1 MVIMKSRYVAWQ
13 SVLAAAALSAAAC
26 SGSTQPAPEASAPA
40 TGRPPVAVSVAPVG
54 LTVFQESVE
63 IVGSLQPKFFADVKS
78 EVTGTVTAVYV
89 TEWVPVRKG
98 DRLAQLDTSETEAGI
113 AALKAMEAQGRV
125 AESRAKREYERAVQL
140 KQYGLITPQSFDDAT
155 SAVEA
160 AEAATSA
167 ASAQTRTAE
176 ARLAKSLLQSPIDGV
191 VALRGVNVGDR
202 VENMGSGDPLFRIV
216 DNRLLDLTVA
226 VPSSRLES
234 VRIGQ
239 VLEFATDSLPGRTF
253 TGKVRFI
260 NPAIDPAS
268 RSAKVVVEVP
278 NPDGQLKG
286 GAFVKGRVVVATRAD
301 VLQIP
306 REALLNWNVEQQTA
320 EVFVVRGGQADKR
333 VVKTG
338 TSNGVAVEVISGL
351 QAGEQVVTRGG
362 FALQAGDKV
371 AVAKGEGA

>member
-1 MVIMKSRYVAWQ
+1 
-13 SVLAAAALSAAAC
+13 
-26 SGSTQPAPEASAPA
+26 
-40 TGRPPVAVSVAPVG
+40 
-54 LTVFQESVE
+54 
-63 IVGSLQPKFFADVKS
+63 
-78 EVTGTVTAVYV
+78 
-89 TEWVPVRKG
+89 
-98 DRLAQLDTSETEAGI
+98 
-113 AALKAMEAQGRV
+113 
-125 AESRAKREYERAVQL
+125 
-140 KQYGLITPQSFDDAT
+140 
-155 SAVEA
+155 
-160 AEAATSA
+160 
-167 ASAQTRTAE
+167 
-176 ARLAKSLLQSPIDGV
+176 
-191 VALRGVNVGDR
+191 
-202 VENMGSGDPLFRIV
+202 
-216 DNRLLDLTVA
+216 
-226 VPSSRLES
+226 

-239 VLEFATDSLPGRTF
+239 VLEFATDALPGRTF

-278 NPDGQLKG
+278 NPNGQLKG